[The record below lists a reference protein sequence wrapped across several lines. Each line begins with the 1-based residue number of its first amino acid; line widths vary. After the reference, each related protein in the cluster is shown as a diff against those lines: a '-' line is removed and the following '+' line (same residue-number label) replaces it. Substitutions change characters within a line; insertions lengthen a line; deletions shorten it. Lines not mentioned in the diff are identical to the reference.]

1 MKTLFITDKSVNL
14 SSTLI
19 SQQNIYLINTD
30 KSPIGQ
36 ITYTIDY
43 LVSAGFEIIY
53 LTSDEGF
60 SFINDICQKII
71 DVHSNGKINVI
82 NLDSGSIGKNNLAL
96 RLTLSKNISE
106 TLIKYEALSNK
117 IINESYL
124 KILDLHNV
132 SLI

>member
-60 SFINDICQKII
+60 SIINDICQKII

-82 NLDSGSIGKNNLAL
+82 NLDSVSIGK
-96 RLTLSKNISE
+96 
-106 TLIKYEALSNK
+106 
-117 IINESYL
+117 II
-124 KILDLHNV
+124 
-132 SLI
+132 